1 MRNDRYKLAY
11 VLMCDDVRQEIN
23 GKEILIGVYND
34 VMLLNSFP
42 AIFAKL
48 IFRVVIRKTKEKS
61 TLNTF
66 TMRLTSPDSKTL
78 VDYSSS
84 VEQVKQ
90 SETLVIFNIALQG
103 VAIAAPGRYTLFFGI
118 DEKPREVWSFEAR
131 THPNP
136 GQAAFSKAH

>member
-1 MRNDRYKLAY
+1 MRNDHYKLSY
-11 VLMCDDVRQEIN
+11 VLMCDDVRQETN

-42 AIFAKL
+42 VIFSKL
-48 IFRVVIRKTKEKS
+48 IFRIVIRKAKEKS
-61 TLNTF
+61 TLNAF
-66 TMRLTSPDSKTL
+66 TVRLNSPDGKTM

-103 VAIAAPGRYTLFFGI
+103 VAIVTPGRYTLFFGI

-131 THPNP
+131 AHPNP
-136 GQAAFSKAH
+136 GQAAFSKAQ